1 MLYLIKLNI
10 ILAILCL
17 LFQVLMHRDTFFG
30 VRRAMLIG
38 IYMVALLLPLC
49 NVQSL
54 LSGRAVAEGMAT
66 DYATYILP
74 TIEVTA
80 SRVASMGLVGQQVDA
95 GSTSWMPYVLWFWIL
110 LFALPSL
117 WLFGKMLW
125 QIGYIIYLR
134 FTCARTTVLGHTVS
148 VYPKPCSP
156 FSFGPWVFLSQD
168 NMTDETKLREMMTHE
183 LTHVS
188 QWHTFDILLTQLFCI
203 AFWWNPATWVLRRE
217 ARLNLEFIADK
228 AVCNSLTPLAHVR
241 GAGGEAETAH
251 LRAYQY
257 HLLGFASQLN
267 VATLTN
273 NFNVLPLKRRI
284 IMMNAKRTRY
294 TGMLKYILFVPVAA
308 AIVLFCN
315 IDAMARNIAAEMKPL
330 VSSANTALVQNA
342 ALTIETPLVPE
353 RGVGGEDR
361 HVAETPKA
369 TTDDDKQNEKPNL
382 IKLEGEPLVIIN
394 DKEASIEEYKQ
405 LKPEDIESV
414 NVLKDK
420 AATDLWGSKGANG
433 VIEIKT
439 KAHSDFDY
447 PTDCEVYIL
456 DGKQVDESEV
466 KKLRRIDV
474 TNVRMLDLNEA
485 KKYGV
490 ERAVSITTRYSAAQ
504 GEIVEKPDEM
514 PEYPGGLEAL
524 YQYVATHV
532 KYPPIAQEMGIQGR
546 VLVQFVVKADGW
558 LADIQ
563 ANELRLTNGLS
574 EVTITAKKEG
584 MTEEEIKAIEAQ
596 NAAME
601 RLKAEGIRVVKA
613 MPRWKPGKHAGK
625 PVNVRFTLP
634 ITFRLQ

>member
-38 IYMVALLLPLC
+38 IYMVALMLPLC
-49 NVQSL
+49 DVQSL
-54 LSGRAVAEGMAT
+54 LSGRAVAEGMAA

-80 SRVASMGLVGQQVDA
+80 SRVASMGLAGQQADA
-95 GSTSWMPYVLWFWIL
+95 CSTSWMPYVLWFWIL

-125 QIGYIIYLR
+125 QIGYISYLR
-134 FTCARTTVLGHTVS
+134 FTCARTTVLGHSVS

-156 FSFGPWVFLSQD
+156 FSFGRCVFLSQD
-168 NMTDETKLREMMTHE
+168 SMADETKLHEVMTHE

-188 QWHTFDILLTQLFCI
+188 QWHTLDILLSQLFCI
-203 AFWWNPATWVLRRE
+203 AFWWNPATWVMRRE
-217 ARLNLEFIADK
+217 VRLNLEFIADK
-228 AVCNSLTPLAHVR
+228 AVCNALTPLPNR
-241 GAGGEAETAH
+241 GGVGGEASR

-490 ERAVSITTRYSAAQ
+490 EHAVSITTRHSAVQ
-504 GEIVEKPDEM
+504 GAVYEMVEEM

-532 KYPPIAQEMGIQGR
+532 KYPALAHEVGAQGK
-546 VLVQFVVKADGW
+546 VLVQFVVTSDGQITDVKTAK
-558 LADIQ
+558 LLSTD
-563 ANELRLTNGLS
+563 GLS
-574 EVTITAKKEG
+574 EITVIATKEG
-584 MTEEEIKAIEAQ
+584 MSEEEIKSVEAQ
-596 NAAME
+596 NAALE
-601 RLKAEGIRVVKA
+601 QLKAESIRVVKT